1 LPRLTHWHPSTA
13 SRACSAATRSTV
25 SSPSHYCA
33 ASAFF
38 SPKPSPA
45 PFMAVM
51 RPPDLP
57 LPLPAFSLPFSSP
70 CSIKRS
76 SVPDCPW
83 CRFPAIPSSPSRSR
97 PPCSRRPPPVPCSL
111 PPEPR
116 SRHPETSAPSSSTPP
131 PSDVDQRCRGP
142 RHRPC
147 RPLCSVDHRRPSR
160 ARSQP
165 PYAQGTEEGR

>member
-1 LPRLTHWHPSTA
+1 
-13 SRACSAATRSTV
+13 
-25 SSPSHYCA
+25 
-33 ASAFF
+33 
-38 SPKPSPA
+38 
-45 PFMAVM
+45 MAVM

-165 PYAQGTEEGR
+165 PYAQGTEEEADCVVEDPNSFEENLHDFCDQGK